1 MQAGMKFS
9 RQSRRL
15 SLGGGRRETERV
27 SKGHRSWRDSGLA
40 AGLKGG
46 CSGASQR
53 PALGPPALE
62 CCSGRLAPFPFGHAR
77 QVSRATS
84 GGTSA
89 PDTGEAYLPPEGFR
103 APQNLVFEVR
113 GGSATPPPSYLLP
126 APRTAAALPGVV
138 SHPRIRHPPPPAP
151 QGIHISQVGRRHRP
165 GSGAFPSPEF
175 CPHLTE
181 KK

>member
-1 MQAGMKFS
+1 MQFS

-15 SLGGGRRETERV
+15 SLRGGRRETERL

-46 CSGASQR
+46 CSGVSQR
-53 PALGPPALE
+53 PALSPPALE
-62 CCSGRLAPFPFGHAR
+62 CSSWEAGSFSLLACKASIPSYVWWYKCSGHRRGLFAPGG
-77 QVSRATS
+77 VSRPPKPGVRGAGWERNPT
-84 GGTSA
+84 
-89 PDTGEAYLPPEGFR
+89 PILPPPR
-103 APQNLVFEVR
+103 AWTV
-113 GGSATPPPSYLLP
+113 
-126 APRTAAALPGVV
+126 AALPGVV
-138 SHPRIRHPPPPAP
+138 SHPKIRHPPPPAL
-151 QGIHISQVGRRHRP
+151 QGIHISQVGRGHRT